1 MPTTK
6 SYHSYLIE
14 SLKNPTEAAA
24 YLNAA
29 LEEGDTELLLLAIK
43 NVAEANSSTTN
54 FSQTAQLNQ
63 NNLSQMLSHT
73 ELHKLG
79 TLLDAL
85 GLKLTIAV
93 KETKSV

>member
-6 SYHSYLIE
+6 SYYSYLIE
-14 SLKNPTEAAA
+14 SLKDPTEAAA
-24 YLNAA
+24 YLNAT

-43 NVAEANSSTTN
+43 NVAEANNSTTN
-54 FSQTAQLNQ
+54 SHLAQLNKAE
-63 NNLSQMLSHT
+63 SS

-79 TLLDAL
+79 TLLDAM

-93 KETKSV
+93 K